1 MEYKDIIYKTPVKY
15 GLINYEKTYEDF
27 EWEKVKK
34 NFEHFSN
41 GEVNIAHEGIDR
53 HTSTSNSNKN
63 KVALLWEDENG
74 HKKEYTFSDIK
85 RHSDKLANALRGIGI
100 NKGDRVFLFL
110 PRIPELYISIIAIA
124 KIGAVAGPMF
134 SAFGPGAVKDRL
146 LDSEAKAL
154 ITTPELNQRVNE
166 VQEELPMLKHIILVG
181 AKDNLK
187 KDELSY
193 EAEINKASE
202 AFNITWVNPED
213 YLYILYTSGTT
224 GKPKGV
230 TEPMMSTGVR
240 RIRDG

>member
-1 MEYKDIIYKTPVKY
+1 M
-15 GLINYEKTYEDF
+15 
-27 EWEKVKK
+27 
-34 NFEHFSN
+34 
-41 GEVNIAHEGIDR
+41 DR
-53 HTSTSNSNKN
+53 HTSTGHKD

-85 RHSDKLANALRGIGI
+85 RQSDKLANALRGIGI

-166 VQEELPMLKHIILVG
+166 VQEELPMGSV
-181 AKDNLK
+181 
-187 KDELSY
+187 
-193 EAEINKASE
+193 
-202 AFNITWVNPED
+202 
-213 YLYILYTSGTT
+213 
-224 GKPKGV
+224 
-230 TEPMMSTGVR
+230 
-240 RIRDG
+240 